1 MKNLFFLLF
10 ILLAKSSFAEH
21 TTYKKLIEVNHCWT
35 EQKDITVQNFEGIT
49 AFSEKEWIQVHLAL
63 VEQTL
68 RARRANHLNSSQQ
81 INRSRCLDILHLYGQ
96 EANFPINEDYAFR
109 TPIFIDKYDNFCA
122 VGFLVK
128 ETGNEAISRK
138 IAAQTNL
145 AYVREMN
152 YTELG
157 KWADDNGFTVDELA
171 WIQPS
176 YPPKSKTQ
184 KVGNGVDG
192 FVQELFVDT
201 ATQQLFVGGK
211 FIQADKSFVAN
222 NIAYVTENA
231 GVYTWHKMGNG
242 VKGQVNAIAKFDGKI
257 FVAGSFDSASGMEAK
272 NIAYWDGSTWNSAG
286 CIDGVVNDL
295 TVFEGV
301 LYAAGNF
308 KSCGAD
314 LGKNFAKWNGT
325 EWTTIAGIEGGINT
339 MEGFK
344 DFLVLGGQFDY
355 DTSSNVNAIKWN
367 PTSNF
372 HKYENKVVNE
382 VMDFEVYGDT
392 LHAAC
397 RRTIKSDTLKLLF
410 KLTGDTWTNFFD
422 SKPSYYNF
430 FASHDT
436 LSFNTLCQESS
447 SLNLGGFFTSISG
460 MTVGQN
466 TMAFGTYWLNVDST
480 VNKMVLY
487 KDEMIVGGKFKTG
500 RSYNYTGGEVVELNG
515 ITMRKQWTTSI
526 INNNSPTTSLKI
538 YPNPAQSGQIIH
550 IDNSYFATE
559 YSISTVDGKQCNKG
573 KLVNKNEIQLPQ
585 LAAGIYFIELHNASG
600 KRMATLLQIE

>member
-10 ILLAKSSFAEH
+10 ILLAKSSFAENA
-21 TTYKKLIEVNHCWT
+21 TYKKLIEVNKCWA
-35 EQKDITVQNFEGIT
+35 EQKDISVQNFEGIT

-68 RARRANHLNSSQQ
+68 RARRTNHLSNSQQ
-81 INRSRCLDILHLYGQ
+81 LNRTRCLDVLHRYALA
-96 EANFPINEDYAFR
+96 ANFPINEDYAFR

-122 VGFLVK
+122 VGFLIK
-128 ETGNEAISRK
+128 ESGNEDISRM
-138 IAAQTNL
+138 IANKTNL

-152 YTELG
+152 YPELG

-176 YPPKSKTQ
+176 YPPQSKCQ

-192 FVQELFVDT
+192 FVQELYVDT
-201 ATQQLFVGGK
+201 TTQQLFVGGK
-211 FIQADKSFVAN
+211 FIQADKSFIAN

-231 GVYTWHKMGNG
+231 GLYTWHKMGDG
-242 VKGQVNAIAKFDGKI
+242 VKGQVNAITKFDGKI

-301 LYAAGNF
+301 LYAAGEF

-314 LGKNFAKWNGT
+314 PGKNFAKWNGT
-325 EWTTIAGIEGGINT
+325 EWTTIAGIEGRINT

-355 DTSSNVNAIKWN
+355 DTASKVNAIKWT
-367 PTSNF
+367 PISSF
-372 HKYENKVVNE
+372 QKFDNKIDNE
-382 VMDFEVYGDT
+382 VMDFEIYSDT
-392 LHAAC
+392 LHVAC
-397 RRTIKSDTLKLLF
+397 KRTVKSDTLKLLF
-410 KLTGDTWTNFFD
+410 KMTGDTWTNFFD
-422 SKPSYYNF
+422 SKPKYFTF

-447 SLNLGGFFTSISG
+447 SLNLGGYFTSMSS

-466 TMAFGTYWLNVDST
+466 TIAFGTYWLNVDST
-480 VNKMVLY
+480 VNKMVLF

-526 INNNSPTTSLKI
+526 INNNSSKTTLKI

-550 IDNSYFATE
+550 IDNSFFATE
-559 YSISTVDGKQCNKG
+559 YSISTVDGKKCNTG
-573 KLVNKNEIQLPQ
+573 KLGNKNEIKLPQ
-585 LAAGIYFIELHNASG
+585 LAAGIYFIELQNASG
-600 KRMATLLQIE
+600 KRIATLLHIE